1 MVSREEKNRQKIA
14 IRIWKREKALKH
26 LEDIKIKEKILE
38 LKMILTD
45 KNLEFLKGLDDKE
58 QQELYDLMLDLF
70 LPLIS
75 SFKFV
80 RNNEISRAKF
90 SQKVWGIW
98 RKNLIEES
106 EQTKLS
112 ENISKENEKNS

>member
-90 SQKVWGIW
+90 SQKVWGI
-98 RKNLIEES
+98 
-106 EQTKLS
+106 
-112 ENISKENEKNS
+112 